1 MFSFVLRAVT
11 FSVKNIHNLRRRRE
25 FHIRSPD
32 GRQIKIFAAAIKIMN
47 KKPSFLERLTGIL
60 EEEEKTVPAG
70 KITISDE
77 DDIKNEEENKQ
88 NKEKIAKLA
97 MDEKNKTQKI
107 KKNSLPPE
115 ETSRPNED
123 WMPDSEGQLTIDVY
137 QTPTEI
143 VIKSTIAGVSPED
156 LDITITNDMVTVKGK
171 REKDEVIAEGDYYY
185 QECYWGAFSRS
196 VILPVD
202 VEAEKAEAG
211 MKNGILT
218 LRLPKVEKV
227 KTRKIRVLGN

>member
-1 MFSFVLRAVT
+1 
-11 FSVKNIHNLRRRRE
+11 
-25 FHIRSPD
+25 
-32 GRQIKIFAAAIKIMN
+32 MN
-47 KKPSFLERLTGIL
+47 KKPSFLERLTGVL
-60 EEEEKTVPAG
+60 EEEEKEKRVSINNKATGDEEEESDDEEKEKEQG
-70 KITISDE
+70 KIA
-77 DDIKNEEENKQ
+77 EEN
-88 NKEKIAKLA
+88 EKIKAK
-97 MDEKNKTQKI
+97 KV
-107 KKNSLPPE
+107 KKMSPSSE
-115 ETSRPNED
+115 EANRPNDD
-123 WMPDSEGQLTIDVY
+123 WLPDSEGQLTIDVY

-143 VIKSTIAGVSPED
+143 VIKSTIAGVNPED

-171 REKDEVIAEGDYYY
+171 REKDEVISEGDYYY

-227 KTRKIRVLGN
+227 KTRKIRVMTS